1 MSRGLHRLGAFTVRH
16 APWVVL
22 GWIVLAI
29 GLVVFANSV
38 GRPTNDNLTLPGT
51 GSTEATDLLDERLP
65 AQANGSVPIVIEAKE
80 GTTLTSGPNKQAVED
95 AVKSLKANQYV
106 RDLVSPYSQQ
116 GQDNITKDG
125 KIAYIALALNVSSGD
140 LDDSEAQE
148 ILDAADPA
156 KKAGDVSAG
165 SYLGQELSSPST
177 RLSEII
183 GIAAAFVVLLFTFRA
198 VTASVL
204 PLATAITALLTG
216 LALVGLGGH
225 LFDVPTIAPTLGTM
239 LGLGVGVDYSLFI
252 ISRHLRLLDEGV
264 EPEESIPRSLG
275 SSGSAVVFAGST
287 VVLALLCL
295 YFSGIPLVRALG
307 YTTAIVVATTVLTA
321 ITLLPALLA
330 LLGRRVQALPFRL
343 FARKPDDKR
352 ERGFA
357 RWAGAISSRPV
368 IAAVFGILVLAV
380 LALPIKDLRLGAPDF
395 GQLPKDTTDRQAYDA
410 LTKGFGVGTNGPLLL
425 AVDFGK
431 FPAKSDPSEAAQV
444 QQQEEQLQQQEEVQE
459 EQGQAPTSKE
469 QTQEEQLAEEEQ
481 IAETPAGDPR
491 LVKLQQDI
499 SKQGD
504 VQSVSPAEV
513 DKSGNAA
520 VFSVTPKTSPSAYAT
535 QDLVNHLRDETI
547 PDATKGTSLTTYV
560 GGTTAGYIDLAD
572 KISDKLVLV
581 ILIVVGLSC
590 LLLMLAFRTLIVPI
604 TSALLNLLAV
614 TAAYGILTA
623 VFQKGW
629 GITLIGLEHSE
640 PVVSYVPLMMFA
652 ILFGLSMD
660 YQVFLVSRITELHQ
674 GKKPNDVAV
683 TSGLSQAGHV
693 ILAAATIMFAVFLCF
708 VINGDPI
715 VKQFGVGLASAV
727 AIDAFVVLFIVPA
740 IMHLLGERNWYM
752 PGWMDRLLPDL
763 KVEGDESLKS
773 ET

>member
-1 MSRGLHRLGAFTVRH
+1 MIV
-16 APWVVL
+16 
-22 GWIVLAI
+22 GWLIVAI
-29 GLVVFANSV
+29 GLVVFANTA

-51 GSTEATDLLDERLP
+51 GSTEATDLLDDRLP
-65 AQANGSVPIVIEAKE
+65 AQANGSVPIVVEANE
-80 GTTLTSGPNKQAVED
+80 GTTLTSGSGKQAVED
-95 AVKSLKANQYV
+95 AIKSLKANQYV

-116 GQDNITKDG
+116 GQNNITEDG

-140 LDDSEAQE
+140 LDDSEAND

-165 SYLGQELSSPST
+165 GYLGQQLSSPST

-183 GIAAAFVVLLFTFRA
+183 GVIAAFVVLLFTFRA
-198 VTASVL
+198 VVASVM
-204 PLATAITALLTG
+204 PLVTAITALLAG

-225 LFDVPTIAPTLGTM
+225 LFDVPTIAPTLGIM

-264 EPEESIPRSLG
+264 EPEESIPRALG

-321 ITLLPALLA
+321 ITMLPALLA

-343 FARKPDDKR
+343 FARKPDETR
-352 ERGFA
+352 ELGFA
-357 RWAGAISSRPV
+357 RWAKGIDKRPV
-368 IAAVFGILVLAV
+368 ICAIAGIVLLAV
-380 LALPIKDLRLGAPDF
+380 LALPIKDMRLGAPDF

-410 LTKGFGVGTNGPLLL
+410 LTEGFGVGTNGPLLL

-431 FPAKSDPSEAAQV
+431 SPAKADPSEAQQLQGQEEQV
-444 QQQEEQLQQQEEVQE
+444 QEQEEEQEEAGQQPSAKEQQQEEQLGEE
-459 EQGQAPTSKE
+459 A
-469 QTQEEQLAEEEQ
+469 Q
-481 IAETPAGDPR
+481 IAATPAGDPR
-491 LVKLQQDI
+491 LTKLQQTI
-499 SKQGD
+499 AKQTD
-504 VQSVSPAEV
+504 VQSVSPAQV
-513 DKSGNAA
+513 DQSGNAA

-590 LLLMLAFRTLIVPI
+590 LLLMLAFRTLVVPL
-604 TSALLNLLAV
+604 TSALLNLLAI

-629 GITLIGLEHSE
+629 GVTLIGLEHSE

-660 YQVFLVSRITELHQ
+660 YQVFLVSRIAELHQ
-674 GKKPNDVAV
+674 GKEPNDFAV
-683 TSGLSQAGHV
+683 NSALTSAGHV
-693 ILAAATIMFAVFLCF
+693 ILAAATIMFSVFLCF

-727 AIDAFVVLFIVPA
+727 AIDALVVLLIVPA
-740 IMHLLGERNWYM
+740 LMHLIGERNWYM
-752 PGWMDRLLPDL
+752 PRWLDRLLPDL
-763 KVEGDESLKS
+763 KVEGDESLKT
-773 ET
+773 EA